1 MAEFT
6 DPLHVVAKASMLFFI
21 ILGLDNPDGNI
32 TASYVAVT
40 FAGTLLYQRAQEST
54 LRAH

>member
-1 MAEFT
+1 VQFGKSQANIADFT
-6 DPLHVVAKASMLFFI
+6 EPLHVVAMASMLFFT

-40 FAGTLLYQRAQEST
+40 FAGT
-54 LRAH
+54 